1 MFLCQLNVG
10 LIQESQEPDRSFR
23 GCLENLLYNNL
34 NLIDLARRRAP
45 QVSVVVST
53 HQESPLKS
61 LKTPAND
68 AKL

>member
-1 MFLCQLNVG
+1 MG

-34 NLIDLARRRAP
+34 NLIELARRRAP

-53 HQESPLKS
+53 LKS
-61 LKTPAND
+61 GKVTNNAC
-68 AKL
+68 